1 MVGSGPD
8 GSIIASDIEKF
19 VPTAA
24 PAAAPA
30 APAPPLV
37 PGATYTDIPLSNVR
51 QVHKLKK
58 IVKTGDLS
66 NSNTEIVP
74 VYVFISIR

>member
-19 VPTAA
+19 VPSAA

-51 QVHKLKK
+51 QVHKLKT
-58 IVKTGDLS
+58 VKTGDLC
-66 NSNTEIVP
+66 NSKMEIVD
-74 VYVFISIR
+74 VFVFISM